1 MNVTFLKQGELYMKS
16 KTQKILS
23 ATYKL
28 YSGAKELILPE
39 CLKRHLQSAENLVLN
54 FLKKEL

>member
-1 MNVTFLKQGELYMKS
+1 MKS